1 MRLKQITVPLG
12 KDHAQST
19 RISLKSMEGDLD
31 GMVSD
36 LNRHI
41 SGAATKTG
49 AETLEN
55 KTLASPTIDTATI
68 NSPTIET
75 PTINTPTITSPAIT
89 GDVAATGLGHFH
101 NATALPAGGDA
112 NVGIK
117 VGTSG
122 IGLFFGSGAP
132 TLTAPQ
138 GSIYIRSDGSAAN
151 NRFYV
156 RTASGW
162 TNGTTAA

>member
-1 MRLKQITVPLG
+1 MRLKQITVPVG

-19 RISLKSMEGDLD
+19 RISLKSIEGDLD

-49 AETLEN
+49 VETLEN
-55 KTLASPTIDTATI
+55 KTLASPTINT
-68 NSPTIET
+68 PTIET

-101 NATALPAGGDA
+101 NATDLPAGGLDTVA
-112 NVGIK
+112 IK

-132 TLTAPQ
+132 TVVAPQ

>member
-1 MRLKQITVPLG
+1 MKIKQITVPISQ
-12 KDHAQST
+12 DHPQPT
-19 RISLKSMEGDLD
+19 KVSLKSLEGDLD
-31 GMVSD
+31 GMVQD

-41 SGAATKTG
+41 SGAATMTG

-55 KTLASPTIDTATI
+55 KTLASPTID
-68 NSPTIET
+68 
-75 PTINTPTITSPAIT
+75 
-89 GDVAATGLGHFH
+89 GDLAASGLAHFH
-101 NATALPAGGDA
+101 NATALPAGGDS

-122 IGLFFGSGAP
+122 IGMFFGTGAP

-138 GSIYIRSDGSAAN
+138 GSLYIRSDGTTTN
-151 NRFYV
+151 NRFYI

-162 TNGTTAA
+162 AAGTTDT